1 MRNDAT
7 CGPRVLFMDDDEGI
21 RDVVRVFLSGLGY
34 RVEVVAD
41 GETVIESYRKA
52 IEEGDPFRVV
62 ILDLTVSAGKGG
74 IETLREL
81 KSINPEV
88 KAVITTGFTDDP
100 VFSGF
105 GAQGF
110 VAAIPKPFHVRQL
123 DETLRGILS

>member
-1 MRNDAT
+1 
-7 CGPRVLFMDDDEGI
+7 MDDDEGI

-41 GETVIESYRKA
+41 GESVIESYRKA
-52 IEEGDPFRVV
+52 MEEGDPFWVV
-62 ILDLTVSAGKGG
+62 ILDLTVNAGKGG

-81 KSINPEV
+81 KSIDPGV

-100 VFSGF
+100 IFSGF

-123 DETLRGILS
+123 DETLRAILS